1 METIMRL
8 RVLVVDDSTL
18 MRRLIR
24 DILASDPALEVVA
37 EAPDG
42 MTAIRLIHSLRPDV
56 ITLDVEM
63 PGMSGLEV
71 LGYIM
76 SEIPTPVVILSGIQD
91 PDLAMKALA
100 LGAMDVLRKPSGT
113 VSVDLYKVG
122 EELIQK
128 VKAAPLSNLRQ
139 LRRGV
144 VEPEPTAPPARREPR
159 PIAPPSVEVPG
170 WAVVVGA
177 STGGPQALT
186 QLLAG
191 IPAGL
196 PAGCLVVQHMPAGF
210 TRSLAKR
217 LDEQS
222 ALTVVEAEEGAPF
235 HAGWAYIAPGGYH
248 LVVQAGPSAGE
259 AWLRLDTSPP
269 KGTLRPAADV
279 TMAAA
284 AAAFGQRTLGV
295 LLTGM
300 GNDGTEGFQAIRHAG
315 GRTIAQDRASS
326 LIYGMPRV
334 VAELGLADQVL
345 PLDEIA
351 QAIARIVSED

>member
-1 METIMRL
+1 MRL

-42 MTAIRLIHSLRPDV
+42 LTAIRLIHELRPDV
-56 ITLDVEM
+56 VTLDIEM
-63 PGMSGLEV
+63 PGMSGLDV
-71 LGYIM
+71 LGYVM
-76 SEIPTPVVILSGIQD
+76 SEIPIPVVVLTGMQD

-100 LGAMDVLRKPSGT
+100 LGAMDFLRKPSGT
-113 VSVDLYKVG
+113 ISVDLYKAG

-144 VEPEPTAPPARREPR
+144 EEAPAEPKKVQPAPPPGGA
-159 PIAPPSVEVPG
+159 PG
-170 WAVVVGA
+170 WAVVIGA
-177 STGGPQALT
+177 STGGPQALSR
-186 QLLAG
+186 LLAQ
-191 IPAGL
+191 IPAVP
-196 PAGCLVVQHMPAGF
+196 PAGFLVVQHMPAGF
-210 TRSLAKR
+210 TRSLARR
-217 LDEQS
+217 LDEGS
-222 ALTVVEAEEGAPF
+222 PLTVVEAEEGAPF

-248 LVVQAGPSAGE
+248 LVVQAGKGTKVS
-259 AWLRLDTSPP
+259 LRLDSSPP

-279 TMAAA
+279 TMAAV
-284 AAAFGQRTLGV
+284 AAAFGPRTLGV

-300 GNDGTEGFQAIRHAG
+300 GSDGAEGFQAIRQAG
-315 GRTIAQDRASS
+315 GHTIAQDRQTS
-326 LIYGMPRV
+326 LIYGMPRI
-334 VAELGLADQVL
+334 VAELGLAEQIL

-351 QAIARIVSED
+351 QAITRIVSEE

>member
-1 METIMRL
+1 MRL

-42 MTAIRLIHSLRPDV
+42 LTAIRLIHELRPDAV
-56 ITLDVEM
+56 TLDVEM
-63 PGMSGLEV
+63 PGMSGLDV
-71 LGYIM
+71 LGYVM
-76 SEIPTPVVILSGIQD
+76 SEIPTPVVVLSGMQD

-100 LGAMDVLRKPSGT
+100 LGAMDFLRKPSGT
-113 VSVDLYKVG
+113 ISVDLYKVG

-144 VEPEPTAPPARREPR
+144 EEMPARPEKAPAAPPPKEA
-159 PIAPPSVEVPG
+159 PG
-170 WAVVVGA
+170 WAVVIGA
-177 STGGPQALT
+177 STGGPQALSR
-186 QLLAG
+186 LLAQ
-191 IPAGL
+191 IPAG
-196 PAGCLVVQHMPAGF
+196 PPTGFLVVQHMPAGF

-217 LDEQS
+217 LDEGS
-222 ALTVVEAEEGAPF
+222 PLTVVEAEEGAPF

-248 LVVQAGPSAGE
+248 LVVQAGKGTKVS
-259 AWLRLDTSPP
+259 LRLDSSPP

-279 TMAAA
+279 TMAAV
-284 AAAFGQRTLGV
+284 AAAFGPRTLGV

-300 GNDGTEGFQAIRHAG
+300 GSDGTEGFQAIRRAG
-315 GRTIAQDRASS
+315 GRTIAQDRQTS
-326 LIYGMPRV
+326 LIYGMPRI
-334 VAELGLADQVL
+334 VAELGLADQIL

-351 QAIARIVSED
+351 PAIARIVSEE

>member
-1 METIMRL
+1 METTMRL
-8 RVLVVDDSTL
+8 RVLVVDDSKL

-42 MTAIRLIHSLRPDV
+42 LTAIRLIHALRPDV

-71 LGYIM
+71 LGYVM
-76 SEIPTPVVILSGIQD
+76 SEIPTPVVILSGIGD

-113 VSVDLYKVG
+113 VSMDLYKVG

-144 VEPEPTAPPARREPR
+144 VEPAELPPRREPR
-159 PIAPPSVEVPG
+159 PAAPPSSEAPA

-186 QLLAG
+186 RLMAD

-196 PAGCLVVQHMPAGF
+196 PA
-210 TRSLAKR
+210 
-217 LDEQS
+217 
-222 ALTVVEAEEGAPF
+222 
-235 HAGWAYIAPGGYH
+235 
-248 LVVQAGPSAGE
+248 
-259 AWLRLDTSPP
+259 
-269 KGTLRPAADV
+269 
-279 TMAAA
+279 
-284 AAAFGQRTLGV
+284 
-295 LLTGM
+295 
-300 GNDGTEGFQAIRHAG
+300 
-315 GRTIAQDRASS
+315 
-326 LIYGMPRV
+326 
-334 VAELGLADQVL
+334 
-345 PLDEIA
+345 
-351 QAIARIVSED
+351 

>member
-1 METIMRL
+1 MDNITRL

-24 DILASDPALEVVA
+24 DILVSDPALEVVA

-42 MTAIRLIHSLRPDV
+42 MAAIRLIHSLRPDV

-71 LGYIM
+71 LGYVM
-76 SEIPTPVVILSGIQD
+76 SEIPTPVVILTGVQD

-100 LGAMDVLRKPSGT
+100 LGAMDFLRKPSGT
-113 VSVDLYKVG
+113 ISVDLYKVG

-144 VEPEPTAPPARREPR
+144 IEPVEPPIRREPG
-159 PIAPPSVEVPG
+159 PAVPPLVEVPG

-177 STGGPQALT
+177 STGGPQALAR
-186 QLLAG
+186 LLAR

-248 LVVQAGPSAGE
+248 LVVQVRQGAGE
-259 AWLRLDTSPP
+259 ACLRLDTSPP

-284 AAAFGQRTLGV
+284 AASFGRRTLGV

-300 GNDGTEGFQAIRHAG
+300 GSDGAEGFQAIRQAG
-315 GRTIAQDRASS
+315 GRTIAQDRDSS

-345 PLDEIA
+345 PLDDIA
-351 QAIARIVSED
+351 QAIARIVSEA

>member
-1 METIMRL
+1 MRL

-24 DILASDPALEVVA
+24 DILSSDPALEVIA

-42 MTAIRLIHSLRPDV
+42 MTAIRLIHALRPDV

-63 PGMSGLEV
+63 PGMSGLDV

-76 SEIPTPVVILSGIQD
+76 SEIPTPVVILSGVQD

-100 LGAMDVLRKPSGT
+100 LGAMDILRKPSGT
-113 VSVDLYKVG
+113 VSIDLYKVG

-144 VEPEPTAPPARREPR
+144 VEPAELPARRKPR
-159 PIAPPSVEVPG
+159 PAAPPSPEAPG

-177 STGGPQALT
+177 STGGPQALA

-222 ALTVVEAEEGAPF
+222 AMVVVEAEEGALF

-248 LVVQAGPSAGE
+248 LVVQAGSGVEE
-259 AWLRLDTSPP
+259 ACLRLDTSPP

-284 AAAFGQRTLGV
+284 AAAFGRRTLGV

-300 GNDGTEGFQAIRHAG
+300 GSDGAEGFQAIRQAG
-315 GRTIAQDRASS
+315 GRTIAQDRESS

-334 VAELGLADQVL
+334 VAELGLVDQVL
-345 PLDEIA
+345 PLGEIA
-351 QAIARIVSED
+351 QAIARIVSEA

>member
-24 DILASDPALEVVA
+24 DILTSDPALEVVA

-42 MTAIRLIHSLRPDV
+42 MTAIRLIHALRPDV

-63 PGMSGLEV
+63 PGMSGLDV
-71 LGYIM
+71 LGYVM
-76 SEIPTPVVILSGIQD
+76 SEIPTPVVILSGIRD

-113 VSVDLYKVG
+113 ISVDLYKVG

-128 VKAAPLSNLRQ
+128 IKAAPLSNLRQ

-144 VEPEPTAPPARREPR
+144 VEPAKLPARREPR
-159 PIAPPSVEVPG
+159 PAAPLSAEAPG

-177 STGGPQALT
+177 STGGPQALG
-186 QLLAG
+186 QLLAD

-222 ALTVVEAEEGAPF
+222 ALTVVEAEEGTPF
-235 HAGWAYIAPGGYH
+235 RAGWAYIAPGGYH
-248 LVVQAGPSAGE
+248 LVVQAGSGVGDAC
-259 AWLRLDTSPP
+259 LRLNTSPP

-284 AAAFGQRTLGV
+284 AASFGQHTLGV

-300 GNDGTEGFQAIRHAG
+300 GNDGAEGFQAIREAG
-315 GRTIAQDRASS
+315 GRTIAQDRESS

-345 PLDEIA
+345 PLGEIA
-351 QAIARIVSED
+351 PAIARIVSEA